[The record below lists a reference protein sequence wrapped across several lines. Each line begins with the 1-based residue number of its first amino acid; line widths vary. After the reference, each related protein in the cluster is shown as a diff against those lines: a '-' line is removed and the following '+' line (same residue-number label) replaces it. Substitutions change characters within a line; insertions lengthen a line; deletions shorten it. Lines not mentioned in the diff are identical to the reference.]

1 MAFSKILLIPGS
13 NGLDQPGVRRLL
25 AVAGPGTEVEVFEP
39 VYNTHLEAYP
49 IEQNETYLRL
59 RDHLVQERLD
69 RAGDLAKQLTGR
81 GLKSSG
87 MAAWDYPM
95 SDAIVR
101 RVLNTDADLVITEP
115 LEGRAGTLSQGDW
128 RLISKCPVPLLLI
141 RSEATADYRKLVA
154 AVDPFHTHSKPAELD
169 DAILRVAQELQSA
182 THADLQVVHCFVP
195 LTYLAPDAET
205 ARLPL
210 DDAEQSLETYRQEAL
225 EELVTRAGLEVTAA
239 KLIKGKPD
247 EVLRSMTESG
257 EADLLVM
264 GGLSRGRIRDFVL
277 GNTAE
282 RLLHHSLVDLLILKP
297 PGFAT
302 TVADH
307 MPDPQVAAPVYYPF

>member
-1 MAFSKILLIPGS
+1 LIPGGD
-13 NGLDQPGVRRLL
+13 GLDQPGVQRLL
-25 AVAGPGTEVEVFEP
+25 AVAGPDTETEVFEP

-49 IEQNETYLRL
+49 IDQNETYVRL
-59 RDHLVQERLD
+59 RDRLVREKLD
-69 RAGDLAKQLTGR
+69 RAGDLAEQLTGR

-128 RLISKCPVPLLLI
+128 RLISKCPVPLLLV
-141 RSEATADYRKLVA
+141 RREATADYRSIVA
-154 AVDPFHTHSKPAELD
+154 AVDPFHTHGKPAELD
-169 DAILRVAQELQSA
+169 DAILRAA
-182 THADLQVVHCFVP
+182 KDLQNATRGELRVVHCFVP
-195 LTYLAPDAET
+195 LTYLEPDAE
-205 ARLPL
+205 AVRLPL
-210 DDAEQSLETYRQEAL
+210 DDAEQALEAYRREAL
-225 EELVTRAGLEVTAA
+225 EELVESAGLEVTTA

-257 EADLLVM
+257 EADLLIM

-307 MPDPQVAAPVYYPF
+307 MPESHVVAPVYYPF